1 MALADAER
9 DAYFMRL
16 AHAVA
21 AGSDCTFLKVGA
33 VLVRGDTVL
42 ASGHLGTPQG
52 VPACSAGGCPACASG
67 QPLGT
72 LCTCIHA
79 ESAALMA
86 AARNGVAV
94 AGATCYGTHRACLEC
109 LKQLIQA
116 GVTRIVYTTA
126 RPRDAAYLRVYD
138 YVVAATGIRIDEA
151 AQPA

>member
-1 MALADAER
+1 MALVDAER

-16 AHAVA
+16 AQTIA
-21 AGSDCTFLKVGA
+21 AGGDCTFLKVGV
-33 VLVRGDTVL
+33 VLARDDTVL

-52 VPACSAGGCPACASG
+52 VPTCAAGGCPACASG
-67 QPLGT
+67 QALSV

-79 ESAALMA
+79 ETAALMA

-116 GVTRIVYTTA
+116 GVRRIVYATA
-126 RPRDAAYLRVYD
+126 RPRDAEYLRVYD
-138 YVVAATGIRIDEA
+138 QVVSASGMRIDQA
-151 AQPA
+151 APLA